1 MKILFWLV
9 FISTLLF
16 LIGIPLIGALVA
28 LETDTIDEKKYGI
41 EGARYL
47 DGK

>member
-9 FISTLLF
+9 TILILLF
-16 LIGIPLIGALVA
+16 VFGIPLIGALVA

>member
-1 MKILFWLV
+1 MKILFWIIT
-9 FISTLLF
+9 ISSLLF
-16 LIGIPLIGALVA
+16 LFGIPLIGALVA

>member
-16 LIGIPLIGALVA
+16 LVGIPLIGALVA
-28 LETDTIDEKKYGI
+28 LETDIIDEEKYGI

>member
-1 MKILFWLV
+1 MKIVFWL
-9 FISTLLF
+9 ITILILLF
-16 LIGIPLIGALVA
+16 LFGIPLIGGLVA

>member
-9 FISTLLF
+9 FILILLF
-16 LIGIPLIGALVA
+16 VIGIPLIGALVA
-28 LETDTIDEKKYGI
+28 LETDIIDEEKYGI
-41 EGARYL
+41 QGARYI

>member
-9 FISTLLF
+9 TILILLF
-16 LIGIPLIGALVA
+16 VFGIPLIGALVA
-28 LETDTIDEKKYGI
+28 LETDIIDEEKYGI
-41 EGARYL
+41 EGASYI

>member
-1 MKILFWLV
+1 MKILFWIVSIL
-9 FISTLLF
+9 ILLF

-28 LETDTIDEKKYGI
+28 LETDIIDEEKYGI
-41 EGARYL
+41 QGARYL